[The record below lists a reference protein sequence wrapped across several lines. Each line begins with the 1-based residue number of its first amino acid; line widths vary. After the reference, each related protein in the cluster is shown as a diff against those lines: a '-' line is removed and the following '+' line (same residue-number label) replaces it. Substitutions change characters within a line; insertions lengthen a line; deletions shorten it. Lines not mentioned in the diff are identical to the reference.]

1 MTTTTFIPF
10 YVILLLYFHYRYF
23 DSKKLACLPKPVRV
37 GTNWWVNKMSVKF
50 IWSMS
55 LNYKE
60 KYGLC
65 DFLLFVSVL
74 LPSPLIFSSFDGPS
88 TKNVLSANKMGVAEI
103 KKNEQPKKEPFT
115 TFVILFNNMLR
126 YCCRFFF
133 FFLFWDRTKKK
144 SENKHKRI
152 TTTKIFNILLFK
164 WKEDECLRCWCS

>member
-1 MTTTTFIPF
+1 
-10 YVILLLYFHYRYF
+10 
-23 DSKKLACLPKPVRV
+23 
-37 GTNWWVNKMSVKF
+37 
-50 IWSMS
+50 MS

-74 LPSPLIFSSFDGPS
+74 LPSPLTFSSFDGPS

-103 KKNEQPKKEPFT
+103 KKDEQPKKEPFT

-133 FFLFWDRTKKK
+133 FFFETGQKRNQKTNTKGSQQQKYSISFYSNEKK
-144 SENKHKRI
+144 MNVCVVDVHKYS
-152 TTTKIFNILLFK
+152 
-164 WKEDECLRCWCS
+164 DEVCVCVCICVSQ